1 MADGRRAR
9 LAVPY
14 TRALTVRPRLTA
26 LIVVSIVA
34 VVAVAAVAGAG
45 AGAASPRRWHPP
57 RHLTWYWQLQGSIRT
72 SPAAHAYDIDGFDT
86 GRNVVARLHAAGRR
100 VVCYIDVGTWENWRP
115 DRNAFPRRIL
125 GRPNGWPG
133 ERWLDIRAL
142 GALKPIMRARIRMC
156 KRKGFDAVEPD
167 NIDGWE
173 NGTGFAISAHQ
184 QARYDIWIART
195 AHSVGLAVFQKND
208 PEQAATLEPYF
219 DGELDEQ
226 CRQYDE
232 CSSLRPYLAVGK
244 PVLDAEYSPGLYP
257 AFCTADNR
265 AGIMGALF
273 STSLDG
279 TVYRPCWGRPTG

>member
-1 MADGRRAR
+1 M
-9 LAVPY
+9 
-14 TRALTVRPRLTA
+14 RPRLTA

-34 VVAVAAVAGAG
+34 VVAVAATAGARPG
-45 AGAASPRRWHPP
+45 AVSRGRWHPP
-57 RHLTWYWQLQGSIRT
+57 QHLTWYWQLQGRVRT
-72 SPAAHAYDIDGFDT
+72 SPAAQAYDIDGFDT
-86 GRNVVARLHAAGRR
+86 GRSVVARLHAAGRR

-115 DRNAFPRRIL
+115 DRNAFPGRIL

-133 ERWLDIRAL
+133 ERWLDVRAL
-142 GALKPIMRARIRMC
+142 GALGPIMRARIRMC
-156 KRKGFDAVEPD
+156 KSKGFDALEPD

-173 NGTGFAISAHQ
+173 NGTGFPISARQ

-208 PEQAATLEPYF
+208 PEQAAALEPYF

-232 CSSLRPYLAVGK
+232 CSSLQPYLAAGK
-244 PVLDAEYSPGLYP
+244 PVLDAEYSSGLYP
-257 AFCTADNR
+257 AFCMADNR
-265 AGIMGALF
+265 VGIMGALF

-279 TVYRPCWGRPTG
+279 SVYRPCWGTPAG